1 MNHNLLSQT
10 LDDTEDG
17 SDKEE
22 ENTSNSEIK
31 EEVYEEDDRNED
43 DLSNKVES
51 RRKIDVEK
59 NDNQEQNTPVSS
71 IENAEND
78 QENDLAYQ
86 DMQRL
91 KKIQFHDQNLM

>member
-1 MNHNLLSQT
+1 MNHNPLSQT

-31 EEVYEEDDRNED
+31 EEVYEEDDRNEG

-91 KKIQFHDQNLM
+91 KKIQLHDQNLM

>member
-1 MNHNLLSQT
+1 MNHNPLSQT

-31 EEVYEEDDRNED
+31 EEVYEEDDRNEG
-43 DLSNKVES
+43 DLSNKIENG
-51 RRKIDVEK
+51 RKIDVEK
-59 NDNQEQNTPVSS
+59 NDNQEQDTLVSS
-71 IENAEND
+71 IENAEID
-78 QENDLAYQ
+78 QENDLAHQ

-91 KKIQFHDQNLM
+91 KKIQLHDQNLM